1 MEVLVGKR
9 LGTNVNPE
17 LKNQLVLGYCCVS
30 VCSMVPCDGRA
41 CNNLRMNL
49 P

>member
-1 MEVLVGKR
+1 MERLVRKK
-9 LGTNVNPE
+9 LGANVNLE
-17 LKNQLVLGYCCVS
+17 LKNQLVLGYWCIS
-30 VCSMVPCDGRA
+30 VCSMVLCDVRA

>member
-1 MEVLVGKR
+1 MEGLVRKR
-9 LGTNVNPE
+9 LGANVNLE

-30 VCSMVPCDGRA
+30 VCSMVLCDVPA